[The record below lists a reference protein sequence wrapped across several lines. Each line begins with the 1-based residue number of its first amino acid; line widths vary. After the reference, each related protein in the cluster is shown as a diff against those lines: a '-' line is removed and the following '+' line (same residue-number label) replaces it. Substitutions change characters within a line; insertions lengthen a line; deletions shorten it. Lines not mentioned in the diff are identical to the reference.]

1 MQIKRFEARDMTSA
15 LRLIKKELGPDAVIL
30 SARSLKKENKLLGLV
45 KSVGV
50 EVTAAVDTYHLPS
63 ESNGAAFAGALNAY
77 RRYEQNDRPGSRNFR
92 RAVSRRIKSQNDRQ
106 LPHQPESGNRIA
118 SDGVLGSLFEHLLS
132 QEVKRDLAADI
143 VTGLN
148 RRYANDRIKTTGPII
163 SEIADILREKS
174 RPIKVQV
181 PDRPGCRMLA
191 VVGPTGV
198 GKTTTIAKL
207 AARHALEHHQTV
219 AFISLDSYR
228 IGAAAEL
235 KTYAQAIGILLKTA
249 ATPAAFKSA
258 VDEFGEFDLVLVDTP
273 GFNPASPDE
282 IDALKGCLDCIEGL
296 EVHLAL
302 STMAKD
308 SDLNNTL
315 KCLNA
320 LTVASLIFT
329 KLDESCT
336 YGNLINLLR
345 DHPLPLSYLTS
356 GRQVPNTVEIGSL
369 EKIVELLL
377 ADFKFPAA
385 VTNTRAKN
393 PTVAAAKARLCEHQF
408 VANKNSDV
416 FHCSDCKWT
425 RKIKTKNLI
434 TFSSAEVAEI
444 QQFMPCRDC
453 QPDKSDAFQND
464 LSTTRDS
471 VRISN
476 YS

>member
-50 EVTAAVDTYHLPS
+50 EVTAAVDTYHLPA
-63 ESNGAAFAGALNAY
+63 ESNGVVFAGALNAY
-77 RRYEQNDRPGSRNFR
+77 RRYEQNGRPRSRNFH
-92 RAVSRRIKSQNDRQ
+92 RAVSSCIKSRNDRKS
-106 LPHQPESGNRIA
+106 PHQLENDNRIA
-118 SDGVLGSLFEHLLS
+118 SDGVLGGLFEHLLS

-143 VTGLN
+143 VTRLN
-148 RRYANDRIKTTGPII
+148 RRYANDRLKSTGPII
-163 SEIADILREKS
+163 SEIADILRDKS
-174 RPIKVQV
+174 QPTKVPV
-181 PDRPGCRMLA
+181 PTRSGCRVMA
-191 VVGPTGV
+191 VVGSTGV

-219 AFISLDSYR
+219 ALISLDSYR

-235 KTYAQAIGILLKTA
+235 KTYAQAIGIPLKTA
-249 ATPAAFKSA
+249 ATPATFKSA
-258 VDEFGEFDLVLVDTP
+258 VDEFGEFDLILVDTP
-273 GFNPASPDE
+273 GFNPAKPDE
-282 IDALKGCLDCIEGL
+282 IDALKGCLDCIERL

-302 STMAKD
+302 SAMAKD
-308 SDLNNTL
+308 SDLGNTL
-315 KCLNA
+315 KCLKA
-320 LTVASLIFT
+320 LTVAGLIFT

-336 YGNLINLLR
+336 YGNLINLLS
-345 DHPLPLSYLTS
+345 DHALPLSYLTS
-356 GRQVPNTVEIGSL
+356 GRQVPNAIATGSL
-369 EKIVELLL
+369 KKIVELLL
-377 ADFKFPAA
+377 GDFKFPTA
-385 VTNTRAKN
+385 VTNTRAKD
-393 PTVAAAKARLCEHQF
+393 PTVTDTKARLSEHQF

-425 RKIKTKNLI
+425 RKIKSKNLI
-434 TFSSAEVAEI
+434 TFSSAEVAGI

-453 QPDKSDAFQND
+453 QPDKSEAFQND